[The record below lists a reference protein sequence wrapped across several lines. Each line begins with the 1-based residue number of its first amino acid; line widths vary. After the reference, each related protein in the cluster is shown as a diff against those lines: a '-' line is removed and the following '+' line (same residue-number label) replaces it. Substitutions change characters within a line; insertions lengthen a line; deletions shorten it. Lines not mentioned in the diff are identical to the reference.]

1 MFPEKSIVKNIT
13 RLIEKFFE
21 NETTNGYDAY
31 SSATQKAA
39 NGSMSYGTFHTE
51 STATEATTHG
61 ITFPVKI
68 SKATLESLGGTEV
81 TDSSN
86 AVDITTTMRKTTSTV
101 RYSGKQILFQSPEYS
116 YYILSETPSYYK

>member
-51 STATEATTHG
+51 STAT
-61 ITFPVKI
+61 
-68 SKATLESLGGTEV
+68 
-81 TDSSN
+81 
-86 AVDITTTMRKTTSTV
+86 
-101 RYSGKQILFQSPEYS
+101 
-116 YYILSETPSYYK
+116 